1 LHQSGVSQQNHGI
14 DLDRQVPIIV
24 QTQQISNFIPLK
36 FFPKN
41 LPNQS
46 TDDSAMA
53 EEKKAPPIGQKRVF
67 DMEDLWALNEKF
79 TSKLKRFVVKEARFP
94 TDVKEDTAGVDA
106 ERKYAIESCIVRVM
120 KSRKVYG
127 HQDLINDVMKLLLKF
142 SPDAKV
148 KFLGYNMIGCQ
159 EWH

>member
-1 LHQSGVSQQNHGI
+1 
-14 DLDRQVPIIV
+14 
-24 QTQQISNFIPLK
+24 
-36 FFPKN
+36 
-41 LPNQS
+41 
-46 TDDSAMA
+46 MA

-67 DMEDLWALNEKF
+67 EMEDLWALNEKF

-142 SPDAKV
+142 SPDAKDV
-148 KFLGYNMIGCQ
+148 RSGIEGLIKKEYLERDPEDMNTLRYQ
-159 EWH
+159 A